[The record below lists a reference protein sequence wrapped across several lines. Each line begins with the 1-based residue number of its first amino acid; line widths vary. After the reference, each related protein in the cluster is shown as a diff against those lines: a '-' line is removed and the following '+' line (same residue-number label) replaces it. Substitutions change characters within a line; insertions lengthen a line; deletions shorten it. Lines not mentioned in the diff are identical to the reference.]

1 MCSQLK
7 ILTLRGFVLLMKEPN
22 GEGLRTLPKGSG
34 SCTSDSPKCLLNS
47 FKKPC
52 NSGLRPKRDFSIP
65 CQYTVSQCSDLMLLS
80 EWGSHDIYLPWLTKR
95 EEKSPACKCIE
106 YSLGCKEA
114 VHQQYICVHC
124 TIAPFTPTLHIQ
136 GFTIT
141 RSLFLAQHCLHKE
154 CTSFRTW
161 RILLIKEKVNRRN
174 TKRRHTKHTLS
185 HWSHV
190 SVSRFGKRAAMV
202 SIASEYLQKKPKQYI

>member
-1 MCSQLK
+1 MTFICHDLQ
-7 ILTLRGFVLLMKEPN
+7 KEKKNP
-22 GEGLRTLPKGSG
+22 LCASALSIHLVVKRPFI
-34 SCTSDSPKCLLNS
+34 NS
-47 FKKPC
+47 
-52 NSGLRPKRDFSIP
+52 N
-65 CQYTVSQCSDLMLLS
+65 
-80 EWGSHDIYLPWLTKR
+80 
-95 EEKSPACKCIE
+95 
-106 YSLGCKEA
+106 
-114 VHQQYICVHC
+114 CVHC